1 MTGRGISDGEWPSA
15 EVSVGGLSTI
25 PASRMRSIWGLGYD
39 RELES

>member
-1 MTGRGISDGEWPSA
+1 MTGRGISDDEWSA
-15 EVSVGGLSTI
+15 EVGVGGLSTI